1 MNEVERVRVCQE
13 AAESIRR
20 RISGDALMSRDASQE
35 TYDKLVLW
43 ILFLNLEMHRYQH
56 NTLHPVTVYYL
67 AHSHK

>member
-1 MNEVERVRVCQE
+1 MGLSEFGFCRE
-13 AAESIRR
+13 AAEFIRR
-20 RISGDALMSRDASQE
+20 SISDDAVTPSHALEE

-43 ILFLNLEMHRYQH
+43 ILFLNLEMHRYRH